1 MDTNLRPAGRTDE
14 DPSVRFITADAV
26 VQRPLDLTA
35 ITVQCRLPMGPG
47 LGYPHWGRCAMKRP
61 VAS

>member
-35 ITVQCRLPMGPG
+35 ITVHCGLPMGHG
-47 LGYPHWGRCAMKRP
+47 LG
-61 VAS
+61 